1 MKTDSKLINYLKK
14 HPKIYFAYGSNLN
27 LTQMKV
33 RCPDSKLIKICTLE
47 DYKLVFR
54 GVADV
59 EYSKGDKVWGA
70 LFRVGYKDIV
80 NLDAYEGYPTLYTK
94 EYMPTKYGDGFFY
107 IMNNQQDVKPPS
119 EYYYDT
125 IKKGYKQ
132 CRLPSIKPLT
142 ASLRASKKER
152 NTNEVDC
159 GSKWGINVRKKY
171 FVDEYGQYI
180 MEDTNE

>member
-1 MKTDSKLINYLKK
+1 MKADSKLISYLQR

-80 NLDAYEGYPTLYTK
+80 NLDAYEGYPNLYTK

-132 CRLPSIKPLT
+132 CKLPSIKPLT

-152 NTNEVDC
+152 NTDEVDC
-159 GSKWGINVRKKY
+159 GSKWGIKVRRKY
-171 FVDEYGQYI
+171 FINEDGQYEI
-180 MEDTNE
+180 E